1 MLQLCSPRHQDSHY
15 RCLRHSA
22 PHATSTSQ
30 SKGLNARVSGTSPGT
45 WRNPLEAISCGCYFF
60 CFVSLARVL
69 FRSRGLAFSLQRQPH
84 DVTTMTTAIMTRRS
98 TRLPL
103 NILQSCLTT
112 TKHREAEVTCQHG
125 MRLFLRCPPSISL
138 SLQHFPH
145 IILLSQVTP
154 CMTAHTPRL
163 TTLP

>member
-1 MLQLCSPRHQDSHY
+1 MLQLCSPRLRDSHS
-15 RCLRHSA
+15 RFPRHSA

-45 WRNPLEAISCGCYFF
+45 WRNPMEVISYGCYYV

-84 DVTTMTTAIMTRRS
+84 DVTTMTTVIMTRRS

-112 TKHREAEVTCQHG
+112 TKHRETEVTCQHG
-125 MRLFLRCPPSISL
+125 MRLFLRCPLSIPLIS
-138 SLQHFPH
+138 QHVID
-145 IILLSQVTP
+145 IILLS
-154 CMTAHTPRL
+154 
-163 TTLP
+163 